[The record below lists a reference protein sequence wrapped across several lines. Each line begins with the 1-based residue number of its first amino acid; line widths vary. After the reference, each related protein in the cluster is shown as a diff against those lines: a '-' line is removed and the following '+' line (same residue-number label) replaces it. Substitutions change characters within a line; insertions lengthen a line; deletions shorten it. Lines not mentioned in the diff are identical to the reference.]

1 VFWVV
6 FFLVPISSNVRSLLV
21 LELGMARDRN
31 VTVWQA
37 YVIVMSIVSVLS
49 LGWLFFILFT
59 SGTNQRTAETA
70 LRDKRSAEEN
80 LRAASNKNQL
90 LMSMLGVG
98 NPISDAE
105 FEQLRS
111 QVTGDA
117 DIDAAAKAYT
127 DHMVLFGP
135 GATEKSYLKLV
146 DNLMQQLRRRNEALI
161 KIQNDSDTDR
171 KNFSETIKRETDLR
185 LAAQKE
191 KEEVTLKAQA
201 DLEGYTDKINKQI
214 KLYEELQAEK
224 VAQQQKMEARIAELR
239 QQLESV
245 ERDRDT
251 FKVSLANVNRKLA
264 LVREV
269 GFGRL
274 PEEVLDVTP
283 RESSPQS
290 RYITQFER
298 VQGEVRDVMDGNV
311 WINRGFADRLTKGV
325 TFNVFDADTNKVAS
339 AKKKATIEVVEII
352 SDHVARA
359 RIIEDRAYEPILRGD
374 KIYSLFWQPGMVTEY
389 ALVGKMDMSGNGRDD
404 RQRLKSLIERNNA
417 KVVFDLP
424 DGQPLGRRELPATVR
439 FLVVG
444 GDVAL
449 RSGADGE
456 VADAATMQAL
466 RDRQQIVTKARD
478 MGIEI
483 IPLGRL
489 VAQMLAEESSRSL
502 GSDYRPSV
510 TEYSKPST
518 NQYHNGKVS
527 ELYQTPSGKLNPSL
541 RNP

>member
-1 VFWVV
+1 
-6 FFLVPISSNVRSLLV
+6 
-21 LELGMARDRN
+21 MARDRN

-146 DNLMQQLRRRNEALI
+146 DNIMQQLRRRNEALI

-201 DLEGYTDKINKQI
+201 DLEGYTDKITKQV

-224 VAQQQKMEARIAELR
+224 VAQQQKSDARLAELK
-239 QQLESV
+239 QQKEAV
-245 ERDRDT
+245 ERDRDA
-251 FKVSLANVNRKLA
+251 FKVSLANVNRKLTE
-264 LVREV
+264 VREE
-269 GFGRL
+269 G
-274 PEEVLDVTP
+274 
-283 RESSPQS
+283 
-290 RYITQFER
+290 FER
-298 VQGEVRDVMDGNV
+298 VQGEVRDVIDGNV
-311 WINRGFADRLTKGV
+311 WINKGFADRLTTGV
-325 TFNVFDADTNKVAS
+325 TFVVADADTNQVSNVKPK
-339 AKKKATIEVVEII
+339 AKIEVVEII

-359 RIIEDRAYEPILRGD
+359 RIIEDRAYKPILRGD
-374 KIYSLFWQPGMVTEY
+374 KIYSFFWQPGMITEY
-389 ALVGKMDMSGNGRDD
+389 ALVGKMDMNGDGRDD

-424 DGQPLGRRELPATVR
+424 DGEAMGRRRLPDSVR

-444 GDVAL
+444 GDVTV
-449 RSGADGE
+449 RSGSDGE
-456 VADAATMQAL
+456 VADAASQQAL
-466 RDRQQIVTKARD
+466 RDRQQIETKARE
-478 MGIEI
+478 MGIQI
-483 IPLGRL
+483 VPLSRL

-502 GSDYRPSV
+502 GDNFRPSV

-518 NQYHNGKVS
+518 NQYHTGKVS
-527 ELYQTPSGKLNPSL
+527 ELYQTPSGKLNPSM
-541 RNP
+541 NK